1 MHLLRLFGQHSHNLL
16 YLYNNSVLMCNIIG
30 DILIKRKDVNM
41 LLLAK
46 FVLFISVKLGTM
58 LAYTPLD
65 DKCMCIPYVCIFKT
79 F

>member
-1 MHLLRLFGQHSHNLL
+1 
-16 YLYNNSVLMCNIIG
+16 MCNIIG